1 MFAYRG
7 QFLRVDLTAG
17 RVETLP
23 TDPDWVR
30 EYLGGVG
37 VGARILYNETSP
49 EIDPLGP
56 ENVLVAWTGPFTATR
71 VPSSGRR

>member
-23 TDPDWVR
+23 TDPAWVR
-30 EYLGGVG
+30 DYLGGVG
-37 VGARILYNETSP
+37 MGAKILYVKTTPDSDYYAYHRWSESGIPSAEKPAESNL
-49 EIDPLGP
+49 EIL
-56 ENVLVAWTGPFTATR
+56 
-71 VPSSGRR
+71 